1 MPEKSRVAAGILG
14 IFLGCLGIH
23 KFYLGIPTAIVH
35 LIVGGGGLGLLIVA
49 SVVAAG
55 AAMTMSYTGLM
66 VASIATLLLIVGWL
80 IAAVSGIV
88 GFIEG
93 ILYLTKSDEDF
104 HSPQI
109 HHLSRNEH
117 LVGAGGKPVM
127 MVSVERNHHQRG
139 ALLCPREHCLSSTPR
154 RRVPR
159 G

>member
-104 HSPQI
+104 HSRYVI
-109 HHLSRNEH
+109 D
-117 LVGAGGKPVM
+117 K
-127 MVSVERNHHQRG
+127 
-139 ALLCPREHCLSSTPR
+139 R
-154 RRVPR
+154 RWF
-159 G
+159 

>member
-1 MPEKSRVAAGILG
+1 MTEKSRVAAGILG

-55 AAMTMSYTGLM
+55 AAMTMSYTGAM
-66 VASIATLLLIVGWL
+66 VAMVAALVLVLGWL

-88 GFIEG
+88 GLIEG

-104 HSPQI
+104 HSRYVI
-109 HHLSRNEH
+109 
-117 LVGAGGKPVM
+117 AK
-127 MVSVERNHHQRG
+127 
-139 ALLCPREHCLSSTPR
+139 R
-154 RRVPR
+154 RWF
-159 G
+159 